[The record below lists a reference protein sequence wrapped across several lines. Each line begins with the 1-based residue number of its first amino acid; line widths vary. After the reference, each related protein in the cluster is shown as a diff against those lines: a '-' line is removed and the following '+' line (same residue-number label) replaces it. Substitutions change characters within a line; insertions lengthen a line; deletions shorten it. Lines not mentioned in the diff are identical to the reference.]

1 MTRIRSLALKL
12 LTAVVRRTPS
22 HSQEWAGA
30 MLRELDFIESDWAA
44 LFWALGS
51 TTAIFKH
58 AGRGLMKKMMNNL
71 GKHSGEKGNSMDN
84 KPMNNKIG
92 AKASGIAAGILIA
105 LGVAVSGFGI
115 VWLLFYLFPKWDLG
129 PFPWWVGVIVIPEII
144 FLVAILRLWQKRRPM
159 AVGILLSAIVLA
171 THFLIHVANHFSN
184 H

>member
-51 TTAIFKH
+51 TTAIVKH
-58 AGRGLMKKMMNNL
+58 ASRGLMKKLTNNP
-71 GKHSGEKGNSMDN
+71 GRDSGEKGR
-84 KPMNNKIG
+84 PMKNNIG

-105 LGVAVSGFGI
+105 LGVVVGAFGI
-115 VWLLFYLFPKWDLG
+115 VWLLFYLFPKWELW
-129 PFPWWVGVIVIPEII
+129 PFPAWVGVVLIPEII

-159 AVGILLSAIVLA
+159 AVGILLLAITLA
-171 THFLIHVANHFSN
+171 THFLFHVANHYSKS
-184 H
+184 